1 MKSTDQKVGS
11 RVILMMAGIV
21 GMGVFLS
28 FLIEVNYGTDTSSFM
43 NLSIAERFGIS
54 FGTCMVLANILFF
67 IPEILFEPKLIHI
80 GTIANMVLIGYIS
93 DFCRVLWSHY
103 LPQLLFTVQP
113 YRTITF
119 FVALLPF
126 LVSVALYM
134 NADMGLAPYDAIPA
148 IISHRSH
155 LPFPLIRILWD
166 FSAILIGILAGKH
179 LSFATVV
186 MALTIGPSVTYIGN
200 FMKTFSWKDKNAL
213 RKAMSKECRK

>member
-1 MKSTDQKVGS
+1 MKSTDPKVGS
-11 RVILMMAGIV
+11 RIKLMMAGII

-43 NLSIAERFGIS
+43 NLSLAERFGIS

-67 IPEILFEPKLIHI
+67 IPEILFEPKLINI

-93 DFCRVLWSHY
+93 DFCRVLWSQY
-103 LPQLLFTVQP
+103 LPQFLFTVQP

-126 LVSVALYM
+126 LVSVAFYM
-134 NADMGLAPYDAIPA
+134 NADMGLAPYDAIPT

-155 LPFPLIRILWD
+155 LPFLLVRILWD
-166 FSAILIGILAGKH
+166 FSAILIGLLAGKR

-186 MALTIGPSVTYIGN
+186 MALTIGPSVTFIGN
-200 FMKTFSWKDKNAL
+200 FMKSLSRKDQNAL
-213 RKAMSKECRK
+213 RKAMTK